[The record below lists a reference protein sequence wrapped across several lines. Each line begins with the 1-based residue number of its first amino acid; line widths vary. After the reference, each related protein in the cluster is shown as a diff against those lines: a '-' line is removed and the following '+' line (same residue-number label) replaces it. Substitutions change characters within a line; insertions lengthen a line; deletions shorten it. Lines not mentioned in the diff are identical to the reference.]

1 VNCKL
6 FIVNSLPRLQLFSK
20 LLRSFAAALLASA
33 LSFFLS
39 LFVAIMVLFFRG
51 FHGPRPDMSLAYRL
65 VAVPVAA
72 GVFAVAFVTALVW
85 QLAQYRRHRVI
96 WRVAAASKL

>member
-6 FIVNSLPRLQLFSK
+6 FTVNSVPRLRLLSK

-33 LSFFLS
+33 LSFFVS

-51 FHGPRPDMSLAYRL
+51 FHAPRPDMSVAYRL
-65 VAVPVAA
+65 VAVPVAI
-72 GVFAVAFVTALVW
+72 GVFAMAFVVALAW
-85 QLAQYRRHRVI
+85 QVAQYRRHRII